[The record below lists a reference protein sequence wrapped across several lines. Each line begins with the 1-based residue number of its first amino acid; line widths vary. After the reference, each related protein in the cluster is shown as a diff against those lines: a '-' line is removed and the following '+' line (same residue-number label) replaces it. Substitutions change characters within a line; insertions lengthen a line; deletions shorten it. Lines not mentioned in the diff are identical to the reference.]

1 MKSVLIIAFILAFG
15 TIAGKLVL
23 YGSGVFKSEARVRI
37 QLLKPTKGR
46 PDIVDRNG
54 EVLATDIKK
63 YSVYVEVNKLI
74 ERDRAARLL
83 AQVLPGHTNQ
93 MKLLVEFESGRNF
106 FWVARNISEEERER
120 VFRLGLPGV
129 VLEKENRRFYPNGRL
144 AAHILGSTD
153 IDNRGTAG
161 FEKYIDST
169 GIRDVE
175 QFGLAVDAES
185 LTPFQLSIDMRVQH
199 ALRDELVKGIAKY
212 KAIAGSGI

>member
-1 MKSVLIIAFILAFG
+1 MDEFSLYRKPKPSLYEISPARTNRHFTWMIIAFILAFG

-120 VFRLGLPGV
+120 VFRLG
-129 VLEKENRRFYPNGRL
+129 
-144 AAHILGSTD
+144 
-153 IDNRGTAG
+153 
-161 FEKYIDST
+161 
-169 GIRDVE
+169 
-175 QFGLAVDAES
+175 
-185 LTPFQLSIDMRVQH
+185 
-199 ALRDELVKGIAKY
+199 
-212 KAIAGSGI
+212 